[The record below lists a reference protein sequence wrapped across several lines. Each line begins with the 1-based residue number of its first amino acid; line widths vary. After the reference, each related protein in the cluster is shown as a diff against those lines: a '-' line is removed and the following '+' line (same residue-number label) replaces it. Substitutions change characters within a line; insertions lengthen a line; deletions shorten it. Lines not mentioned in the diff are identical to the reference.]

1 MKHCGEK
8 ANKYHKR
15 KHSRK
20 GYIHL
25 DVPQMWK
32 HSYIYFTTRGI
43 LHELHKKFSENL
55 ARGSSFPNQ
64 ELQRT
69 QSSLRSYNR
78 KSPAYMERF

>member
-1 MKHCGEK
+1 MVKRRTNITKGTIRGKGIFIWMCCKCGNI
-8 ANKYHKR
+8 A
-15 KHSRK
+15 
-20 GYIHL
+20 I
-25 DVPQMWK
+25 
-32 HSYIYFTTRGI
+32 YIYITTRGI

-69 QSSLRSYNR
+69 QSSLRSHNR